1 MLSPNLEL
9 PLVIEKPAAG
19 GRMIARHDGQVV
31 LVAGAIPGERV
42 VARIEQ
48 VRGGVAYAA
57 MTRVEEPSSDRRP
70 DAGEGTCGGNVLSH
84 IVYERQLRL
93 KAEIVADAFAR
104 IAKLPLEQAV
114 VVRPSPEHGYRMR
127 ARLHVRGRRIGF
139 FREGTH
145 DLCDA
150 ATTGQLLP
158 ATLEVL
164 ELLQSRLGRDE
175 ARSIRELELG
185 ENVPATERALLV
197 EIAPGTAAGDAQRL
211 PRSFDVAGV
220 TGFVVT
226 RPEAPQFVAGRGHPH
241 VSDALD
247 LTVEGAGAHVRLRR
261 HVAAFFQGNRFLLQP
276 LVETVLGLIPRG
288 GLIDLYAG
296 AGLFGVSYAA
306 LGRGPVVAVEG
317 DRQAAGDLRDNAA
330 PLVDLMRVVPYTVED
345 FLVRSPTA
353 GAATLLVD
361 PPRTG
366 MSKTA
371 AKMIV
376 AAGAPRVVYVSC
388 DVATLA
394 RDVRRF
400 VDTGYRLK
408 HIEAFDLFP
417 NTAHVESVV
426 VLER

>member
-1 MLSPNLEL
+1 VPETC
-9 PLVIEKPAAG
+9 AA
-19 GRMIARHDGQVV
+19 R
-31 LVAGAIPGERV
+31 E
-42 VARIEQ
+42 
-48 VRGGVAYAA
+48 
-57 MTRVEEPSSDRRP
+57 VEEEVGRRAGRLEP
-70 DAGEGTCGGNVLSH
+70 LGFIWTTPGFTDERIWLYLARGLRPAPQQLDADEALS
-84 IVYERQLRL
+84 VER
-93 KAEIVADAFAR
+93 
-104 IAKLPLEQAV
+104 LPLEQAV

-330 PLVDLMRVVPYTVED
+330 PLVDLMRVVPYAVED
-345 FLVRSPTA
+345 FLVRSPMA
-353 GAATLLVD
+353 GAATSEAGGPPNDATNGWTVRVSSGSPLTSMTSSTTMEPANVPPTTTRPWLSSPSQLV
-361 PPRTG
+361 
-366 MSKTA
+366 
-371 AKMIV
+371 
-376 AAGAPRVVYVSC
+376 
-388 DVATLA
+388 L
-394 RDVRRF
+394 
-400 VDTGYRLK
+400 
-408 HIEAFDLFP
+408 P
-417 NTAHVESVV
+417 N
-426 VLER
+426 VL